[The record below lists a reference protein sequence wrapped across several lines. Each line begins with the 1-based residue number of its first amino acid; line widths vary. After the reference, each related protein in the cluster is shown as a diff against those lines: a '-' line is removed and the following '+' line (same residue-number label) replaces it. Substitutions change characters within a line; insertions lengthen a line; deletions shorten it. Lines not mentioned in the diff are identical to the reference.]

1 MRSVSPTSRR
11 VIALRLSGPIGAEA
25 TSPKWRYHFGSRRI
39 ATAGQIVAE
48 TETTAVAA
56 PPRVSVVIP
65 CLNEAEHIEECVVRA
80 QRVLRDND
88 IPGEVI
94 VVDNASEDGSGDIA
108 RAAGATVVDEPRRG
122 YGSAYLA
129 GFGAAHGDYLVM
141 IDADLTYDFDDI
153 PLFVR
158 KLDEGAQ
165 LVMGNRMDNIQA
177 GAMPW
182 MNRYIGNP
190 LLSGFLNLIYRT
202 TVDDAHCGMR
212 GLRRDALPTLRLH
225 STGMEF
231 ASEMVIRASKE
242 RLAVEQV
249 PIALHPRS
257 GMSKLSPL
265 RDGWRHLRLMLVHS
279 PNFLFILPGAVLSI
293 LGALVILFVFAG
305 TSLFGRTLY
314 VHSLIGGALLLIVG
328 SQVVAL
334 GLCGRAY
341 GYFHMEERDA
351 WFDKMS
357 GRFHLE
363 HGLLAGAVVTLAGVG
378 VGVAIVA
385 QWIGHSFGSLG
396 EARLAILAA
405 TLFIVGI
412 QIFFVSFLLSIISLD
427 R

>member
-1 MRSVSPTSRR
+1 
-11 VIALRLSGPIGAEA
+11 
-25 TSPKWRYHFGSRRI
+25 
-39 ATAGQIVAE
+39 VAE
-48 TETTAVAA
+48 LDETRPGAA
-56 PPRVSVVIP
+56 AAQAPRVSVVIP
-65 CLNEAEHIEECVVRA
+65 CLNEAEHIEECVTRA
-80 QRVLRDND
+80 QRVLREND
-88 IPGEVI
+88 ISGEVI
-94 VVDNASEDGSGDIA
+94 VVDNASEDGSGALA
-108 RAAGATVVDEPRRG
+108 RTAGATVVDEPRRG

-129 GFGAAHGDYLVM
+129 GFDAASGDYIVM
-141 IDADLTYDFDDI
+141 IDADLTYDFEDI
-153 PLFVR
+153 PLFIS

-202 TVDDAHCGMR
+202 TIDDAHCGMR
-212 GLRRDALPTLRLH
+212 GLRRDALPALRLH

-231 ASEMVIRASKE
+231 ASEMVIRAAKE
-242 RLAVEQV
+242 RLDVAQV

-257 GMSKLSPL
+257 GISKLSPF

-279 PNFLFILPGAVLSI
+279 PNFLFILPGAVLAI
-293 LGALVILFVFAG
+293 LGVLVMLFVFAG
-305 TSLFGRTLY
+305 TALFGRTLY
-314 VHSLIGGALLLIVG
+314 VHSLIGGSLLVIVG
-328 SQVVAL
+328 SQIVAL

-357 GRFHLE
+357 RRFHLE
-363 HGLLAGAVVTLAGVG
+363 HGLLAGTVVTLAGLAVG
-378 VGVAIVA
+378 AAIVA
-385 QWIGHSFGSLG
+385 QWVGHGFGTLG
-396 EARLAILAA
+396 EARLAILSA

-412 QIFFVSFLLSIISLD
+412 QIFFVSFLISIISLD

>member
-1 MRSVSPTSRR
+1 VSELEETAGG
-11 VIALRLSGPIGAEA
+11 V
-25 TSPKWRYHFGSRRI
+25 
-39 ATAGQIVAE
+39 ATAPA
-48 TETTAVAA
+48 
-56 PPRVSVVIP
+56 PRVSVVIP
-65 CLNEAEHIEECVVRA
+65 CLNEAEHIEECVSRA
-80 QRVLRDND
+80 QRVLREND
-88 IPGEVI
+88 LTGEVI
-94 VVDNASEDGSGDIA
+94 VVDNASEDGSGDLA
-108 RAAGATVVDEPRRG
+108 RAAGATVIDEPRRG

-129 GFGAAHGDYLVM
+129 GFDAARGDYIVM
-141 IDADLTYDFDDI
+141 IDADLTYDFEDI
-153 PLFVR
+153 PLFVS

-190 LLSGFLNLIYRT
+190 LLSGFLNLVYRT

-231 ASEMVIRASKE
+231 ASEMVIRAAKE
-242 RLAVEQV
+242 GLGVAQV

-257 GMSKLSPL
+257 GESKLSPF
-265 RDGWRHLRLMLVHS
+265 RDGWRHLRLMLVFS

-293 LGALVILFVFAG
+293 LGVLVILFVFAG

-328 SQVVAL
+328 SQVVGL

-341 GYFHMEERDA
+341 GFFHVGERDP
-351 WFDKMS
+351 WFERMNR
-357 GRFHLE
+357 RFSLE
-363 HGLLAGAVVTLAGVG
+363 HGLLAGAAVTLGGLGVG
-378 VGVAIVA
+378 LAIVA
-385 QWIGHSFGSLG
+385 RWIGHSFGSLG

-405 TLFIVGI
+405 TLMIVGL
-412 QIFFVSFLLSIISLD
+412 QIVFTSFLLSIVALRHRD
-427 R
+427 D

>member
-1 MRSVSPTSRR
+1 
-11 VIALRLSGPIGAEA
+11 
-25 TSPKWRYHFGSRRI
+25 
-39 ATAGQIVAE
+39 
-48 TETTAVAA
+48 
-56 PPRVSVVIP
+56 
-65 CLNEAEHIEECVVRA
+65 
-80 QRVLRDND
+80 
-88 IPGEVI
+88 
-94 VVDNASEDGSGDIA
+94 
-108 RAAGATVVDEPRRG
+108 
-122 YGSAYLA
+122 
-129 GFGAAHGDYLVM
+129 
-141 IDADLTYDFDDI
+141 
-153 PLFVR
+153 
-158 KLDEGAQ
+158 
-165 LVMGNRMDNIQA
+165 
-177 GAMPW
+177 
-182 MNRYIGNP
+182 
-190 LLSGFLNLIYRT
+190 
-202 TVDDAHCGMR
+202 
-212 GLRRDALPTLRLH
+212 
-225 STGMEF
+225 MEF

>member
-1 MRSVSPTSRR
+1 V
-11 VIALRLSGPIGAEA
+11 EE
-25 TSPKWRYHFGSRRI
+25 
-39 ATAGQIVAE
+39 TAGG
-48 TETTAVAA
+48 TTTASA
-56 PPRVSVVIP
+56 PRVSVVIP
-65 CLNEAEHIEECVVRA
+65 CLNEAEHIEECVTRA
-80 QRVLRDND
+80 QRVLREND

-108 RAAGATVVDEPRRG
+108 RAAGATVIDEPRRG

-129 GFGAAHGDYLVM
+129 GFDAARGDYIVM

-153 PLFVR
+153 PLFVS

-231 ASEMVIRASKE
+231 ASEMVIRAAKE
-242 RLAVEQV
+242 RIAVEQV

-257 GMSKLSPL
+257 GESKLSPF
-265 RDGWRHLRLMLVHS
+265 RDGWRHLRLMLVFS

-293 LGALVILFVFAG
+293 LGVLVILFVFAG

-328 SQVVAL
+328 SQVVGL

-341 GYFHMEERDA
+341 GFFHTGERDP
-351 WFDKMS
+351 WFERMNR
-357 GRFHLE
+357 RFRLE
-363 HGLLAGAVVTLAGVG
+363 HGLLAGTAVTLGGLG

-385 QWIGHSFGSLG
+385 RWIGHSFGSLG

-405 TLFIVGI
+405 ALVIVGL
-412 QIFFVSFLLSIISLD
+412 QIVFTSFLLSIIALRHRD
-427 R
+427 D

>member
-1 MRSVSPTSRR
+1 MAIPFGSVSKVEET
-11 VIALRLSGPIGAEA
+11 AGGA
-25 TSPKWRYHFGSRRI
+25 
-39 ATAGQIVAE
+39 ATAPA
-48 TETTAVAA
+48 
-56 PPRVSVVIP
+56 PRVSVVIP
-65 CLNEAEHIEECVVRA
+65 CLNEAEHIEECVSRA
-80 QRVLRDND
+80 QRVLHEND
-88 IPGEVI
+88 LTGEVI

-108 RAAGATVVDEPRRG
+108 RAAGATVIDEPRRG

-129 GFGAAHGDYLVM
+129 GFEAARGDYLVM
-141 IDADLTYDFDDI
+141 IDADLTYDFEDI
-153 PLFVR
+153 PMFIQ
-158 KLDEGAQ
+158 KLDEGAE

-190 LLSGFLNLIYRT
+190 LLSGFLNLVYKTPI
-202 TVDDAHCGMR
+202 DDAHCGMR

-231 ASEMVIRASKE
+231 ASEMVIRAAKE
-242 RLAVEQV
+242 KIAIAQV

-257 GMSKLSPL
+257 GISKLSPL

-279 PNFLFILPGAVLSI
+279 PNFLFILPGAVLAI
-293 LGALVILFVFAG
+293 LGVLVMTFVFAG
-305 TSLFGRTLY
+305 TALFGRTLY
-314 VHSLIGGALLLIVG
+314 VHSLIGGSLLVIVG

-351 WFDKMS
+351 WFERMS
-357 GRFHLE
+357 RRFHLE
-363 HGLLAGAVVTLAGVG
+363 HGLLAGTIVTLAGLG
-378 VGVAIVA
+378 VGLAIVA

-405 TLFIVGI
+405 TLVIVGL
-412 QIFFVSFLLSIISLD
+412 QVFFVSFLLSIIAID

>member
-1 MRSVSPTSRR
+1 MAVQFGFVSELKE
-11 VIALRLSGPIGAEA
+11 IARGV
-25 TSPKWRYHFGSRRI
+25 
-39 ATAGQIVAE
+39 ATAP
-48 TETTAVAA
+48 T
-56 PPRVSVVIP
+56 PRVSVVIP
-65 CLNEAEHIEECVVRA
+65 YLNEAEHIEECVSRA
-80 QRVLRDND
+80 QRVLREND

-108 RAAGATVVDEPRRG
+108 RAAGATVIDEPRRG

-129 GFGAAHGDYLVM
+129 GFDAARGDYIVM
-141 IDADLTYDFDDI
+141 MDADLTYDFDDI

-190 LLSGFLNLIYRT
+190 LLSGFLNLIYKT
-202 TVDDAHCGMR
+202 PIADAHCGMR
-212 GLRRDALPTLRLH
+212 GLRRDALPALRLH

-231 ASEMVIRASKE
+231 ASEMVIRAAKE
-242 RLAVEQV
+242 RIAIAQV

-257 GMSKLSPL
+257 GISKLSPF

-279 PNFLFILPGAVLSI
+279 PNFLFILPGAVLAI
-293 LGALVILFVFAG
+293 LGVLVMLFVFAG
-305 TSLFGRTLY
+305 TALFGRTLY
-314 VHSLIGGALLLIVG
+314 VHSLIGGSLLTIVG
-328 SQVVAL
+328 AQIVAL

-351 WFDKMS
+351 WFDRMS
-357 GRFHLE
+357 RRVHLE
-363 HGLLAGAVVTLAGVG
+363 HGLLAGGVVTLAGLAVG
-378 VGVAIVA
+378 IAIVA
-385 QWIGHSFGSLG
+385 QWIGHGFGTLG

-412 QIFFVSFLLSIISLD
+412 QIFFVSFLLSIIAID